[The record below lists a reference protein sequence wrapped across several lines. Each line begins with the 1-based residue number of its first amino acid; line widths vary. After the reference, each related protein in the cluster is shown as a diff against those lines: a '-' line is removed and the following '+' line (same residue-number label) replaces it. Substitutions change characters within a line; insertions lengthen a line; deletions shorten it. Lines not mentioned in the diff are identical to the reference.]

1 MFKKSTEDLKKLFID
16 EIFYQKIAVKNYEIP
31 IKLFKE
37 IKIPNDGNYFYR
49 WLLYYFFKNVN
60 RHLEIRENTFQHI
73 VEHAEEFYIFF
84 EGNDNSILN
93 NFSLK
98 SLLK

>member
-37 IKIPNDGNYFYR
+37 IKKNNDGNYFYR
-49 WLLYYFFKNVN
+49 
-60 RHLEIRENTFQHI
+60 
-73 VEHAEEFYIFF
+73 
-84 EGNDNSILN
+84 
-93 NFSLK
+93 
-98 SLLK
+98 